1 MVFKDRLCLCS
12 GLPCPA
18 ASSLPEGRTSE
29 RGWIRQDVPE
39 PKSSLAPSAAA
50 AAPAEVQC
58 KASHEAQTPVGF
70 KLVCMRT
77 ILWLERVRGH
87 LYRKRKT
94 CLGSFLVIATPWC
107 DVVSLFY
114 FSLSDPPPG
123 CHLSGKTPSLPG
135 PECKCL
141 IFLPPTGPLCS
152 TGHLAVIFQH
162 LKAIIPKYE
171 CSITDVSRHSKDF
184 FSFIFLSAS
193 WAKKEEKSRCLVSWS
208 THMQHVCM
216 DVCKNSLIPND
227 MTLSVQVH
235 AQKAHTH
242 TPSVY
247 FTRTHHKECKMIL
260 H

>member
-184 FSFIFLSAS
+184 FFLHLPLCLMGKKRRRNRGVWCLDRHTCNMSAWMCVKTHS
-193 WAKKEEKSRCLVSWS
+193 YLMIWLCLCRCMHR
-208 THMQHVCM
+208 THTHPKC
-216 DVCKNSLIPND
+216 L
-227 MTLSVQVH
+227 L
-235 AQKAHTH
+235 HTH
-242 TPSVY
+242 TP
-247 FTRTHHKECKMIL
+247 
-260 H
+260 